1 MSGDIETLVGMGFS
15 RVKVQKAWKAVKGA
29 GLQPAMDWLLEHPE
43 VTDEPE
49 EGDSD
54 KGNSLGASTTET
66 TTSAAGPED
75 GEINDGEQTAQSL
88 ICNDC
93 QKLFRDATSAER
105 HAIKTQHQNFS
116 ESTQVIKPLTE
127 EEKKQK
133 LAELKARLAEKR
145 AKESQTS
152 VEDQKQAERLR
163 RKAGQDMS
171 SVKEEMEAKEMKKV
185 MEAKK
190 REKELDRIAKA
201 NIKAKIE
208 QDKLE
213 RQAKREAAK
222 RSTTQET
229 SSAAPMTA
237 SAPASA
243 SRPVK
248 SEYNEA
254 RLQIRIPNGPPLTQ
268 TFPADAKLN
277 DVYNHLKT
285 NGVNGPFQ
293 LSTTFPRKT
302 FGEADLEKTLK
313 ELGLTPSSALALSH
327 A

>member
-15 RVKVQKAWKAVKGA
+15 RGKVQKAWKAVKGA

-49 EGDSD
+49 EETEQGQ
-54 KGNSLGASTTET
+54 SLSAATSQA
-66 TTSAAGPED
+66 TSAATEE
-75 GEINDGEQTAQSL
+75 GEIVDGEQTAQSL

-116 ESTQVIKPLTE
+116 ESTEIIKPLTE

-145 AKESQTS
+145 AKESES
-152 VEDQKQAERLR
+152 SIEERKQAERIR

-171 SVKEEMEAKEMKKV
+171 AVKEEMEAKEMKKV
-185 MEAKK
+185 FDAKK

-222 RSTTQET
+222 RSTPQQQQQQQPA
-229 SSAAPMTA
+229 AAP
-237 SAPASA
+237 A

-248 SEYNEA
+248 MEYNEA
-254 RLQIRIPNGPPLTQ
+254 RLQIRIPNGAPLTH
-268 TFPADAKLN
+268 TFNAEATLADVHA
-277 DVYNHLKT
+277 HLQN
-285 NGVNGPFQ
+285 NGIDGQFS

-302 FGEADLEKTLK
+302 FGDADLGKTLK
-313 ELGLTPSSALALSH
+313 ELGLTPSSALALGYT
-327 A
+327 